1 MVELGATGLNRG
13 LRWACFGGYTDCARL
28 MVDLGATDL
37 NRGLDYACSN
47 GHVDCARLM
56 VELGATACN
65 ECDGANHDFV

>member
-1 MVELGATGLNRG
+1 
-13 LRWACFGGYTDCARL
+13 